1 MRGSHGADAG
11 PVRLAMFDLD
21 GTITRRDTL
30 FPYVMGFPT
39 SVARKALG
47 MLALVGTLLLF
58 MIGRRDHGQVK
69 AAFIHLTLAGETR
82 ARVESWTARFVPAL
96 LERGVLSD
104 ALNAI
109 AQHKQ
114 EGAHLVLMS
123 ASTDLYVPAIG
134 AALGFHEVIC
144 TGVRWDGD
152 RLDGRL
158 ATPNRR
164 GKEKTRCFE
173 ALCRE
178 HPGTTTAAYGNAGS
192 DLEHM
197 ALADRP
203 LLVNAPLSARRKA
216 AHLGIPYAHWR

>member
-1 MRGSHGADAG
+1 
-11 PVRLAMFDLD
+11 
-21 GTITRRDTL
+21 
-30 FPYVMGFPT
+30 MGFPT
-39 SVARKALG
+39 SVARKGLG
-47 MLALVGTLLLF
+47 MLALIGTLLLF
-58 MIGRRDHGQVK
+58 VIGRRDHGQVK

-82 ARVESWTARFVPAL
+82 ARVELWTERFVPAL
-96 LERGVLSD
+96 LERGLHSD

-144 TGVRWDGD
+144 TGVRWNGD

-164 GKEKTRCFE
+164 GKEKALCFE
-173 ALCRE
+173 ALRKA
-178 HPGTTTAAYGNAGS
+178 HPNVTTAAYGNAGS
-192 DLEHM
+192 DLEHL

-203 LLVNAPLSARRKA
+203 LLVNAPINARRKA
-216 AHLGIPYAHWR
+216 AQLGVPCARWK